1 MIDWDSVVC
10 FSELLP
16 QKKPLLSVDQRHLI
30 EAIIKQVFDWQDGLG
45 KPARGPR
52 VMAAIAATPRE
63 AFVPRHLEEM
73 AHLDEALDIEDGQ
86 RISQPSIVAVMTDLL
101 DVRPGHR
108 VLEIGTGCG
117 YQTAILSRLANAVYS
132 VEILPALAVGA
143 VVRLERLGLDNVAV
157 RNGDGAAGWQVH
169 APFDRIILTA
179 APAAV
184 PEALQIGRAHV

>member
-1 MIDWDSVVC
+1 
-10 FSELLP
+10 
-16 QKKPLLSVDQRHLI
+16 
-30 EAIIKQVFDWQDGLG
+30 
-45 KPARGPR
+45 
-52 VMAAIAATPRE
+52 MAC
-63 AFVPRHLEEM
+63 
-73 AHLDEALDIEDGQ
+73 LDEALDIEDGQ

-117 YQTAILSRLANAVYS
+117 YQTAVLSRLAGAVYS

-157 RNGDGAAGWQVH
+157 RKGDGPAGWQVH
-169 APFDRIILTA
+169 APLDRILLTP

-184 PEALQIGRAHV
+184 PEIRSAPRRQSRC

>member
-73 AHLDEALDIEDGQ
+73 ACLDEALDIEDGQ

-101 DVRPGHR
+101 DVRRSEEHTSELR
-108 VLEIGTGCG
+108 
-117 YQTAILSRLANAVYS
+117 
-132 VEILPALAVGA
+132 
-143 VVRLERLGLDNVAV
+143 
-157 RNGDGAAGWQVH
+157 H
-169 APFDRIILTA
+169 
-179 APAAV
+179 
-184 PEALQIGRAHV
+184 